1 MKEIGLN
8 QFDYRITPEEYLN
21 ELFAHTENGVLLLSQ
36 QEVEEDEIWYYRCD
50 MCWCEDDLPALLE
63 EYYRLLAVDPDQLP
77 RDDLVKLRALRV
89 RKLKELEAPEFIVQ
103 HECCCLMEALA
114 LREFGSAVKQ
124 LPEKGEMTDE

>member
-36 QEVEEDEIWYYRCD
+36 QEVEEDEIWHYRCD

-63 EYYRLLAVDPDQLP
+63 EYYRLLAV
-77 RDDLVKLRALRV
+77 R
-89 RKLKELEAPEFIVQ
+89 
-103 HECCCLMEALA
+103 
-114 LREFGSAVKQ
+114 
-124 LPEKGEMTDE
+124 

>member
-36 QEVEEDEIWYYRCD
+36 QEVEEDEIWHYRCD

-77 RDDLVKLRALRV
+77 GDDLVKLRALRV